1 MKNIPNKY
9 TSESDNV
16 NKCKWNRSYFDSY
29 SNILAEFMSQEVIEK
44 VPKGKT
50 LLDLAC
56 GDGTITKIF
65 KNHFSKIVGVDAS
78 KKHLQIAKNRL
89 PDVEF
94 HLSLIEEFEYPQKF
108 DVITLLCVLEHVIDP
123 VSILKKAA
131 SFLKKDGIMIVQVP
145 NALACNRVIARIMG
159 TLKDEYELS
168 PFDINIAG
176 HRRSY
181 DIDLLKKDI
190 IAANLSVK
198 FTGGIFY
205 KMLSM
210 AQFDWF
216 IKNGLWEEEFGWGR
230 CGGPKKDW
238 KYEFCKACYEYGK
251 TKPNEC
257 NIIYACIQK

>member
-1 MKNIPNKY
+1 MNYFIEK
-9 TSESDNV
+9 DNV
-16 NKCKWNRSYFDSY
+16 NKCDWNRSYFDNY
-29 SNILAEFMSQEVIEK
+29 SNILAQFMAQVVIENT
-44 VPKGKT
+44 PKGGA

-56 GDGTITKIF
+56 GDGTITKMMER
-65 KNHFSKIVGVDAS
+65 HFSKIVGVDGS
-78 KKHLQIAKNRL
+78 EKHLKIAKTKL
-89 PDVEF
+89 PNLEF
-94 HLSLIEEFEYPQKF
+94 HSSLIEEFEYSQKF
-108 DVITLLCVLEHVIDP
+108 DTITLLCLLEHVIDP
-123 VSILKKAA
+123 ILILKKAA

-181 DIDLLKKDI
+181 DMDLLKTDI
-190 IAANLSVK
+190 IKANLFVK
-198 FTGGIFY
+198 STGGILY

-216 IKNGLWEEEFGWGR
+216 LKNGLWNEEFGWGR
-230 CGGPKKDW
+230 CDGPQKDW

-257 NIIYACIQK
+257 NVIYACVQKLD